1 MISQDVI
8 IIGGGAAGIF
18 AAAVLAEEATGL
30 KVLVLEKGP
39 RPLAKVRVSGGGRCN
54 LTHQCADIR
63 EFVKN
68 YPRGGAELIGP
79 FHRFG
84 PDETVAWFESH
95 GVPLVTLDDGCLF
108 PESDTSEDV
117 INALLKTGVNV
128 QTNAEVCAVQKTE
141 AGFNLR
147 LNPPRPSLY
156 SGHPSGGGERIKSP
170 PLEGCPQ
177 GGVGAEASSLTCKK
191 LLVATGGG
199 AFIEGLGHTI
209 EPCLPSLFTF
219 KTSDKDFTAL
229 AGIVVEGVRVSAPGL
244 KVDGALLITHGGVS
258 GPAVLRLSSFGARSL
273 VENAYRFELK
283 INWLPAQSEEQIF
296 QTLEK
301 FRADSPRKQVG
312 TWSPV
317 GLSSRLWK
325 LLVARAGVDETR
337 EWGACPLKALR
348 HIAAQVC
355 GFILPI
361 TGKNPHREEFV
372 TCGGIRLK
380 EVNFQ
385 TMESRIQPGLYFAG
399 EVLNID
405 ALTGGFNLQA
415 AWTTGYLA
423 AQSLRD

>member
-1 MISQDVI
+1 MISSDVI
-8 IIGGGAAGIF
+8 IIGGGAAGMF
-18 AAAVLAEEATGL
+18 AATVLAEEAPEL
-30 KVLVLEKGP
+30 KVLVLEKGAK
-39 RPLAKVRVSGGGRCN
+39 PLAKVRVSGGGRCN
-54 LTHQCADIR
+54 LTHQCSDIR

-84 PDETVAWFESH
+84 PAETVAWFESH
-95 GVPLVTLDDGCLF
+95 GVPLVTLDDGCVF
-108 PESDTSEDV
+108 PQSDTSEDV
-117 INALLKTGVNV
+117 INALLKSGVDV
-128 QTNAEVCAVQKTE
+128 RTNLEVSKVWKFDG
-141 AGFNLR
+141 GFNVKLA
-147 LNPPRPSLY
+147 N
-156 SGHPSGGGERIKSP
+156 GEQ
-170 PLEGCPQ
+170 L
-177 GGVGAEASSLTCKK
+177 ACKK

-199 AFIEGLGHTI
+199 TFVEGLGHTI
-209 EPCLPSLFTF
+209 EPCVPSLFTF

-229 AGIVVEGVRVSAPGL
+229 AGIVVEDVRVSAPGL
-244 KVDGALLITHGGVS
+244 KAEGALLITHGGVS
-258 GPAVLRLSSFGARSL
+258 GPAVLCLSSFGARTL
-273 VENAYRFELK
+273 AETNYRFDMK
-283 INWLPAQSEEQIF
+283 INWLPEQSEEKVF

-301 FRADSPRKQVG
+301 FRAASPRKQVG

-348 HIAAQVC
+348 HIAAQVS

-372 TCGGIRLK
+372 TCGGVRLK

-385 TMESRIQPGLYFAG
+385 TLESRLVPGLYFAG
-399 EVLNID
+399 EVLDID

-423 AQSLRD
+423 AQSIVAG

>member
-1 MISQDVI
+1 M
-8 IIGGGAAGIF
+8 F
-18 AAAVLAEEATGL
+18 AAAVLAEEAPEL
-30 KVLVLEKGP
+30 KGLVLEKGAK
-39 RPLAKVRVSGGGRCN
+39 PLAKVRVSGGGRCN
-54 LTHQCADIR
+54 LTHQCSDIR
-63 EFVKN
+63 TFAQN

-84 PDETVAWFESH
+84 PAETIAWFESH

-108 PESDTSEDV
+108 PQSDTSEDI

-128 QTNAEVCAVQKTE
+128 RTNAEVAKVWKFDG
-141 AGFNLR
+141 GFNVKLA
-147 LNPPRPSLY
+147 N
-156 SGHPSGGGERIKSP
+156 GEQ
-170 PLEGCPQ
+170 L
-177 GGVGAEASSLTCKK
+177 ACKK

-219 KTSDKDFTAL
+219 KTSDKNFTAL
-229 AGIVVEGVRVSAPGL
+229 AGIVVEDVRVSAPRL
-244 KVDGALLITHGGVS
+244 KADGALLITHGGVS

-273 VENAYRFELK
+273 AKNAYRFDMK
-283 INWLPAQSEEQIF
+283 INWLPAQSEEQIS

-301 FRADSPRKQVG
+301 FRAASPRKQVG

-325 LLVARAGVDETR
+325 LLIARAGVDETR
-337 EWGACPLKALR
+337 EWGACPVKSLR
-348 HIAAQVC
+348 HIAAQVS
-355 GFILPI
+355 GFVLPI

-385 TMESRIQPGLYFAG
+385 SMESRIQPGLYFAG
-399 EVLNID
+399 EVLDID

-423 AQSLRD
+423 AQSLRN